1 MAKYELITVTHFEDN
16 EEAADAA
23 QQQAFVEDWA
33 KLCVEHWH
41 HSRVKMNITE
51 NGQTTSYEAEVNN
64 GPTKPSQG
72 QGDRPAHRWPWMR
85 ADILQPKY
93 GQPVMVYYED
103 DDEQQLY
110 FGTMK
115 HADDLPQTFDTMT
128 VGGNNGF
135 EVMNAEGLK
144 SVFYKPCFNRIWWRT
159 VEKPIIDEIH

>member
-51 NGQTTSYEAEVNN
+51 NGHTTSYEAEVNN

-85 ADILQPKY
+85 ADILPPEY

-103 DDEQQLY
+103 DDEKQLY

-115 HADDLPQTFDTMT
+115 HADDLPAYQMGIDIKQAD
-128 VGGNNGF
+128 GF
-135 EVMNAEGLK
+135 QVRNTEGLI
-144 SVFYKPCFNRIWWRT
+144 SIFYKSCFDRIFWRT

>member
-51 NGQTTSYEAEVNN
+51 NGKTTSYEAEVNN

-72 QGDRPAHRWPWMR
+72 QGDRPAHRWPWMKVT
-85 ADILQPKY
+85 LLMPPV
-93 GQPVMVYYED
+93 GQNIVVYNAED
-103 DDEQQLY
+103 DFMCFGMLRPEEDNPTKCDGPFFHCYTNDGQEIGYFQAEFPNLY
-110 FGTMK
+110 
-115 HADDLPQTFDTMT
+115 
-128 VGGNNGF
+128 
-135 EVMNAEGLK
+135 
-144 SVFYKPCFNRIWWRT
+144 WRT